1 MYNIINYNTSKQ
13 ICTQKLFALRSSRTI
28 LAPSGPFQVPLNESL
43 TILIDFLRF
52 QYPYDYSKPTVNAQF
67 PGPKHQ
73 EALETVQSYN
83 LDQVYQVCSF
93 LL

>member
-1 MYNIINYNTSKQ
+1 M
-13 ICTQKLFALRSSRTI
+13 
-28 LAPSGPFQVPLNESL
+28 NESL

-52 QYPYDYSKPTVNAQF
+52 QYPYDYSKPTVKAQY

-83 LDQVYQVCSF
+83 LDQVYQVCGF